1 MTTIQLTNLKNYTYI
16 SQTDTKKIFNTLTQE
31 GNYIIYRDGSIE
43 FYPQIESI
51 IDKNLYTSLPTG
63 LNYWRD
69 SLKEAGFLTE
79 KDELKEDID
88 EEAYENF
95 IDNILSIEINSKPWH
110 PVTKDDIIA
119 TYPDNDNQFIEIEF
133 LLDDFKMIDILR
145 INYRDLP
152 FELSEKDDD
161 FELTDEEFETLLQEG
176 ERTLSAPLF

>member
-16 SQTDTKKIFNTLTQE
+16 SQNDTRKIFNTLTQE

-51 IDKNLYTSLPTG
+51 IDKNIYTSLPTG

-88 EEAYENF
+88 EEAYDNF
-95 IDNILSIEINSKPWH
+95 IDEILSTEVNSNPWH
-110 PVTKDDIIA
+110 QVTKDDITA
-119 TYPDNDNQFIEIEF
+119 TYPDNENKFIEIVFDNCE
-133 LLDDFKMIDILR
+133 ILR
-145 INYRDLP
+145 VNYRDLP
-152 FELSEKDDD
+152 FDLSEKDDD
-161 FELTDEEFETLLQEG
+161 FNLTDDEFETLLQEG
-176 ERTLSAPLF
+176 EWTLSTPLF